1 MPELPEVETSRRGIE
16 PHLVGATILHAV
28 VRNGRLRWPVSDEI
42 HALSDKPVLSVQRRA
57 KYLLLELPDGWII
70 IHLGMSG
77 SLRVL
82 TEELPAEK
90 HDHVDLVMS
99 NGKVLRYTDPRRF
112 GAWLWTKELEGHN
125 VLAHLG
131 PEPLSDAFNA
141 EYLKAKCAKKKSP
154 IKPWLMDNK
163 LVVGVGNI
171 YASESLFAAGIH
183 PDRLA
188 SSLSAQECELLVRVI
203 KAVLL
208 RSIEQ
213 GGTTLKDFLQSDG
226 KPGYF
231 AQELQVYG
239 RGRTVQSLRHTHY
252 CHEARPARHVLLPSV
267 PEIGLLELFHQR
279 LVDVNRQ
286 EMGNVPVMTRHLF
299 YQRGRDKRPLF
310 GGHQE
315 HALQLR
321 HQVAVHVRQL
331 HLIFEVCH
339 RA

>member
-16 PHLVGATILHAV
+16 PHLVGETILHAV
-28 VRNGRLRWPVSDEI
+28 VRNPRLRWPVSQEI
-42 HALSDKPVLSVQRRA
+42 HALSDQPVLSVQRRA
-57 KYLLLELPDGWII
+57 KYLLLELPEGWII

-82 TEELPAEK
+82 PETIPAAK

-112 GAWLWTKELEGHN
+112 GAWLWSNDLQASN

-131 PEPLSDAFNA
+131 PEPLSEQFNTD
-141 EYLKAKCAKKKSP
+141 YLFEKSRGRRTA

-183 PDRLA
+183 PDRSA
-188 SSLSAQECELLVRVI
+188 MSLTHEETALLVKVI

-213 GGTTLKDFLQSDG
+213 GGTTLRDFLQSDG

-239 RGRTVQSLRHTHY
+239 RAG
-252 CHEARPARHVLLPSV
+252 
-267 PEIGLLELFHQR
+267 ELCRVCGTPIVIAKHGQR
-279 LVDVNRQ
+279 STFFCRSCQ
-286 EMGNVPVMTRHLF
+286 
-299 YQRGRDKRPLF
+299 K
-310 GGHQE
+310 
-315 HALQLR
+315 
-321 HQVAVHVRQL
+321 
-331 HLIFEVCH
+331 
-339 RA
+339 

>member
-28 VRNGRLRWPVSDEI
+28 VRNGRLRWPVSEEI
-42 HALSDKPVLSVQRRA
+42 YRLSDQPVLSVQRRA
-57 KYLLLELPDGWII
+57 KYLLLELPEGWII

-77 SLRVL
+77 SLRIL
-82 TEELPAEK
+82 PEELPPEK
-90 HDHVDLVMS
+90 HDHVDLVMN

-131 PEPLSDAFNA
+131 PEPLSDDFNG
-141 EYLKAKCAKKKSP
+141 EYLHQKCAKKKTA

-188 SSLSAQECELLVRVI
+188 SSLSLAECELLARVI

-239 RGRTVQSLRHTHY
+239 RKGEPVGCAVRRLWRLNMRSGQRFIVGS
-252 CHEARPARHVLLPSV
+252 ARSNSCAPDGIPSGINATLTSPSAPDGHSPA
-267 PEIGLLELFHQR
+267 
-279 LVDVNRQ
+279 
-286 EMGNVPVMTRHLF
+286 GN
-299 YQRGRDKRPLF
+299 G
-310 GGHQE
+310 
-315 HALQLR
+315 
-321 HQVAVHVRQL
+321 
-331 HLIFEVCH
+331 
-339 RA
+339 

>member
-16 PHLVGATILHAV
+16 PHLVGETILHAI
-28 VRNGRLRWPVSDEI
+28 VRNARQRWPVSSEI
-42 HALSDKPVLSVQRRA
+42 HALSDQPVLSVQRRA

-82 TEELPAEK
+82 PEEIPPAK

-112 GAWLWTKELEGHN
+112 GAWLWCADLQASN

-131 PEPLSDAFNA
+131 PEPLSDSFNGD
-141 EYLKAKCAKKKSP
+141 YLFEKSRGKRTA

-171 YASESLFAAGIH
+171 YASESLFTAGILPDH
-183 PDRLA
+183 PAMALTQSQA
-188 SSLSAQECELLVRVI
+188 ALLVATI

-213 GGTTLKDFLQSDG
+213 GGTTLRDFLQTDG

-231 AQELQVYG
+231 AQQLQVYG
-239 RGRTVQSLRHTHY
+239 RAGEPCRVCGSLI
-252 CHEARPARHVLLPSV
+252 ESARH
-267 PEIGLLELFHQR
+267 GQR
-279 LVDVNRQ
+279 STFFCRTCQ
-286 EMGNVPVMTRHLF
+286 
-299 YQRGRDKRPLF
+299 K
-310 GGHQE
+310 
-315 HALQLR
+315 
-321 HQVAVHVRQL
+321 
-331 HLIFEVCH
+331 
-339 RA
+339 

>member
-16 PHLVGATILHAV
+16 PHLVGETILHAV
-28 VRNGRLRWPVSDEI
+28 VRNGRLRWPVSQEI
-42 HALSDKPVLSVQRRA
+42 HALSDQPVLSVQRRA
-57 KYLLLELPDGWII
+57 KYLLLELSAGWII

-82 TEELPAEK
+82 PEEIPAAK

-112 GAWLWTKELEGHN
+112 GAWLWSVDPQASN

-131 PEPLSDAFNA
+131 PEPLSEAFNGD
-141 EYLKAKCAKKKSP
+141 YLFEKSRGKRTA

-171 YASESLFAAGIH
+171 YASESLFAAGIL
-183 PDRLA
+183 PDRLPM
-188 SSLSAQECELLVRVI
+188 SLNKGQCALLVETI

-213 GGTTLKDFLQSDG
+213 GGTTLRDFLQTDG

-239 RGRTVQSLRHTHY
+239 RAGEPCRVCGTLIESEKH
-252 CHEARPARHVLLPSV
+252 
-267 PEIGLLELFHQR
+267 GQR
-279 LVDVNRQ
+279 S
-286 EMGNVPVMTRHLF
+286 TF
-299 YQRGRDKRPLF
+299 FCRGCQK
-310 GGHQE
+310 
-315 HALQLR
+315 
-321 HQVAVHVRQL
+321 
-331 HLIFEVCH
+331 
-339 RA
+339 

>member
-42 HALSDKPVLSVQRRA
+42 HALSDQPVLSVRRRA
-57 KYLLLELPDGWII
+57 KYLLLELPAGWII

-77 SLRVL
+77 SLRI
-82 TEELPAEK
+82 LPAELPPQK
-90 HDHVDLVMS
+90 HDHLDLVMS
-99 NGKVLRYTDPRRF
+99 NGKILRYTDPRRF
-112 GAWLWTKELEGHN
+112 GAWLWTKALEGHS

-131 PEPLSDAFNA
+131 PEPLSDEFSGTWLY
-141 EYLKAKCAKKKSP
+141 EKSKRKKTA

-188 SSLSAQECELLVRVI
+188 SSLSVEECCRLAQSI

-213 GGTTLKDFLQSDG
+213 GGTTLRDFLQSDG

-239 RGRTVQSLRHTHY
+239 REKEPCRVCGTPVSAGKHGQRSTYWCRH
-252 CHEARPARHVLLPSV
+252 C
-267 PEIGLLELFHQR
+267 QR
-279 LVDVNRQ
+279 
-286 EMGNVPVMTRHLF
+286 
-299 YQRGRDKRPLF
+299 
-310 GGHQE
+310 
-315 HALQLR
+315 
-321 HQVAVHVRQL
+321 
-331 HLIFEVCH
+331 
-339 RA
+339 